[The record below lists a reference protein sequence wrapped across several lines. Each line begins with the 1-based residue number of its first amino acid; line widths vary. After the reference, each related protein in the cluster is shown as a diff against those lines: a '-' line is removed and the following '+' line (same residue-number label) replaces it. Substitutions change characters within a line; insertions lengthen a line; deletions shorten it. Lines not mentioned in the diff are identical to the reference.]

1 MANRRGYSPELRHM
15 DYKKIKRVTETRR
28 LILLTTRRNR
38 IIPLDK
44 KGFAHG
50 SAEDLFRLLAVKCPK
65 LKTERRNA
73 NASGR

>member
-1 MANRRGYSPELRHM
+1 M
-15 DYKKIKRVTETRR
+15 DYKKTKRVSETRR

-38 IIPLDK
+38 VIPLDK
-44 KGFAHG
+44 KGFENG

-73 NASGR
+73 NAPNR